1 MNCST
6 PDLPWPSL
14 PPGSLLKLVSI
25 EWVMPFSHLI
35 LCPPLLLLPSI
46 IRSIRVF
53 SNEWA
58 LRVGVGAGELFVHSL
73 NILWMTVPDTL
84 GVKQQARQA
93 LKQLTFQLGRTTL
106 IYVSHSNGATC
117 WEESYGCGRHEIV
130 AG

>member
-6 PDLPWPSL
+6 PDFPCPSL

-35 LCPPLLLLPSI
+35 LCPALLLLPPI
-46 IRSIRVF
+46 IRSIRDF

-58 LRVGVGAGELFVHSL
+58 LRVGVGAGELFIHSI

-84 GVKQQARQA
+84 GVQQQARQA
-93 LKQLTFQLGRTTL
+93 LKQLTF
-106 IYVSHSNGATC
+106 
-117 WEESYGCGRHEIV
+117 
-130 AG
+130 